1 MQIALIRP
9 QRWWVA
15 DDHQQPPAQRERL
28 PDQSL
33 HQLVDY
39 LHRRRFVAMNGAGKY
54 QPAFAARMRRQLK
67 DPLPLPVPAEM
78 SRLAVKVMGQSPRQ
92 G

>member
-1 MQIALIRP
+1 LIRP

-33 HQLVDY
+33 HSWSTISTRLIRPQRWWVADDHQQPPAQRERLPDQS
-39 LHRRRFVAMNGAGKY
+39 LH
-54 QPAFAARMRRQLK
+54 
-67 DPLPLPVPAEM
+67 
-78 SRLAVKVMGQSPRQ
+78 SWST
-92 G
+92 